1 MRFSTTQIV
10 TLASTLFSVANASA
24 TLGSRSTGSVVLK
37 CTEPNTVAITFDDGP
52 YYWTTNLVDLLD
64 QNGAKGTFFVNG
76 NNYGCIYSEE
86 NVKRIQYL
94 YERGHQIASHTW
106 AHEHLPQLTGD
117 DLNLQF
123 NKTNEAIK
131 KITGCDAAFMRPPYG
146 EYNDE
151 VVEKAAANGQT
162 VVIWDFDSA
171 DSIGAT
177 PEQSKQ
183 HYDNILDQHPSS
195 IMTLNHETI
204 ETTPNQVI
212 PYAIQ
217 KIKQKGYKM
226 VTVAECLGL
235 PACNSQT
242 SPAARD
248 APYSYQPRPRQ
259 QVRQNLTYQQ
269 KIQVLDFYHL
279 NKSRLSM
286 ESMIPPLRS
295 MGFTTICQSTIS
307 RFVKNESRIRQCAAE
322 QNEHAKRASVVVLP
336 EVEDALVKWIEQ
348 QQEQGY
354 SISGDAIVERGKEI
368 CDELQVPGDQ
378 RIGFSRGWL
387 DSFKKRNGL
396 SLRRAGR

>member
-117 DLNLQF
+117 RLNF
-123 NKTNEAIK
+123 EFSKTNEAIK

-248 APYSYQPRPRQ
+248 WSW
-259 QVRQNLTYQQ
+259 T
-269 KIQVLDFYHL
+269 
-279 NKSRLSM
+279 
-286 ESMIPPLRS
+286 
-295 MGFTTICQSTIS
+295 C
-307 RFVKNESRIRQCAAE
+307 
-322 QNEHAKRASVVVLP
+322 
-336 EVEDALVKWIEQ
+336 
-348 QQEQGY
+348 
-354 SISGDAIVERGKEI
+354 
-368 CDELQVPGDQ
+368 
-378 RIGFSRGWL
+378 
-387 DSFKKRNGL
+387 
-396 SLRRAGR
+396 